1 MLTTDL
7 NSRVL
12 VRFRKL
18 ASASLLCLC
27 LIICVLAGIQNV
39 QAQLPPPPYSVI
51 EGVDPVTLVQQVLIG
66 QGVETFNITYT
77 GSVEARGSFTGTSNL
92 GILSGVI
99 LTSGT
104 ATNSV
109 GPNNVGNKGTNN
121 TASGDPDLNQLSGGS
136 TQDAAVLE
144 FDFIPQSNIVEFK
157 YVFGSEEYPEYANSQ
172 YNDVFGFFISGPDI
186 FGPFSNNARNIALV
200 PQILPAAYV
209 SINNINHLVNSQY
222 YVNNSG
228 GQYIQYDGFTTVLI
242 ARSNVVPCQTYHIK
256 LAVADISDG
265 AYDSGVFLQANSFS
279 SVGLGANVAFS
290 HAAVDTAVEACNN
303 AELAFELFQITPVNY
318 TIDLQIGGTAIN
330 GVDYELIPNQII
342 IPQGDTMVT
351 LEIIPIDDNFLELTE
366 TVTII
371 YNSSLCGVTM
381 DTLTIYIKD
390 YPFYATSASPTPQT
404 INCEDSITLYGRAYG
419 GVEPYTYLWNTG
431 QTTDSIKVSPA
442 SSTQYT
448 VTITD
453 ECGSTEDKIIDVFVT
468 GPVANITEGDAV
480 NICLY
485 DPITLHAEGGTS
497 WAWMPDGQITQSI
510 TVSPLI
516 NTTYTVTVSDVCGN
530 TDTDQILVT
539 VGQPYADAGPDEDIC
554 VGQFVSLEANDTP
567 NGTWVWTD
575 MVTLQTHNGR
585 TWDVSPPDSRQYC
598 VDVTDNCGNTLTDCV
613 FVNVFQLTADA
624 GIDPTI
630 CAGDQ
635 ITLTGSSST
644 GSGSFSWTDG
654 STNFSGQT
662 IQVSPLV
669 TTTYTLTVDDGC
681 EASDAVT
688 VNVNQLPAVS
698 ATASVGSICPD
709 DQLTLNA
716 GGAVNYTWSSDISD
730 PSLTGQ
736 ENSINPLVA
745 PLANTTYTL
754 TGTDANGCVNS
765 DNVSVTVKERMF
777 ADFTLSQNAVCEG
790 DPLIVT
796 YSGNGN
802 NSAIYNWNF
811 DGGVSATTGQG
822 PHTVSW
828 TGNGTKTITLEVT
841 QLACI
846 SAPFTQ
852 TVEVNAMPIADFT
865 TGIAEGCVPI
875 TVSFTD
881 NSLNTAAGV
890 TYSWGF
896 GTAGSQQ
903 GQTVNQEFT
912 VAGKYNVQLTVT
924 NPGGCINQ
932 KTKNAV
938 VDAWPLPLAGFN
950 ANPESSSMKNPVI
963 AFTSTSI
970 GDNLTYEWNA
980 GDGTTYN
987 IPEFTHTYADSGY
1000 YRVELLVTNAYGC
1013 TDRFE
1018 NQVFISPK
1026 YAIHI
1031 PGAFTPNGDGLNDV
1045 FQVHGNG
1052 VKEYSIWIYDR
1063 WGALVFFSN
1072 NIDQSWDGKI
1082 GGVPANRGI
1091 YVYHTYFKDEND
1103 EVSEKTGS
1111 INLLN

>member
-1 MLTTDL
+1 M
-7 NSRVL
+7 
-12 VRFRKL
+12 
-18 ASASLLCLC
+18 
-27 LIICVLAGIQNV
+27 
-39 QAQLPPPPYSVI
+39 
-51 EGVDPVTLVQQVLIG
+51 
-66 QGVETFNITYT
+66 
-77 GSVEARGSFTGTSNL
+77 
-92 GILSGVI
+92 
-99 LTSGT
+99 
-104 ATNSV
+104 
-109 GPNNVGNKGTNN
+109 
-121 TASGDPDLNQLSGGS
+121 
-136 TQDAAVLE
+136 
-144 FDFIPQSNIVEFK
+144 
-157 YVFGSEEYPEYANSQ
+157 
-172 YNDVFGFFISGPDI
+172 
-186 FGPFSNNARNIALV
+186 
-200 PQILPAAYV
+200 
-209 SINNINHLVNSQY
+209 
-222 YVNNSG
+222 
-228 GQYIQYDGFTTVLI
+228 
-242 ARSNVVPCQTYHIK
+242 
-256 LAVADISDG
+256 
-265 AYDSGVFLQANSFS
+265 
-279 SVGLGANVAFS
+279 
-290 HAAVDTAVEACNN
+290 
-303 AELAFELFQITPVNY
+303 
-318 TIDLQIGGTAIN
+318 
-330 GVDYELIPNQII
+330 
-342 IPQGDTMVT
+342 
-351 LEIIPIDDNFLELTE
+351 
-366 TVTII
+366 
-371 YNSSLCGVTM
+371 
-381 DTLTIYIKD
+381 
-390 YPFYATSASPTPQT
+390 
-404 INCEDSITLYGRAYG
+404 
-419 GVEPYTYLWNTG
+419 
-431 QTTDSIKVSPA
+431 
-442 SSTQYT
+442 
-448 VTITD
+448 
-453 ECGSTEDKIIDVFVT
+453 
-468 GPVANITEGDAV
+468 
-480 NICLY
+480 
-485 DPITLHAEGGTS
+485 
-497 WAWMPDGQITQSI
+497 
-510 TVSPLI
+510 
-516 NTTYTVTVSDVCGN
+516 
-530 TDTDQILVT
+530 
-539 VGQPYADAGPDEDIC
+539 
-554 VGQFVSLEANDTP
+554 
-567 NGTWVWTD
+567 
-575 MVTLQTHNGR
+575 
-585 TWDVSPPDSRQYC
+585 
-598 VDVTDNCGNTLTDCV
+598 
-613 FVNVFQLTADA
+613 
-624 GIDPTI
+624 
-630 CAGDQ
+630 
-635 ITLTGSSST
+635 
-644 GSGSFSWTDG
+644 
-654 STNFSGQT
+654 
-662 IQVSPLV
+662 V

-890 TYSWGF
+890 TYSWDF

-903 GQTVNQEFT
+903 GQMVNQEFT